1 MAAPGEALTSS
12 GYIEHHLTNL
22 SLAKISEHYD
32 LGLSISETS
41 FWNVHIDS
49 LFFSLF
55 TGLIFLWIFRSVAKK
70 ATAGAGKLQC
80 FVEILV
86 EFVDQ
91 NVKDTFH
98 GRNPLIAPLALTIFC
113 WVLLMNIMDL
123 VPIDFLP
130 YPAQHWLGIP
140 YLKVVPSADVN
151 ITMAMALGVF
161 ALMIYY
167 SIKVKGLGGF
177 AKELALHPFNH
188 WTMIPFNLLIEVVS
202 LLAKPLSLGM
212 RLFGNM
218 FAGEVVFILIAAML
232 PWWLQW
238 MGSLPWA
245 IFHILVILIQSF
257 VFMMLTIVYL
267 SMAHEDSDH

>member
-1 MAAPGEALTSS
+1 MAAPGEALTPS
-12 GYIEHHLTNL
+12 GYITHHLTNL
-22 SLAKISEHYD
+22 SVGD
-32 LGLSISETS
+32 GG
-41 FWNVHIDS
+41 FWTVHIDS
-49 LFFSLF
+49 LFFSAL
-55 TGLIFLWIFRSVAKK
+55 TGIAFLWLFRSVAKK
-70 ATAGAGKLQC
+70 ATSGVPSKLQC
-80 FVEILV
+80 FVEMVV
-86 EFVDQ
+86 EFVDS

-113 WVLLMNIMDL
+113 WILLMNVMDL

-130 YPAQHWLGIP
+130 YAAEHGLGIP
-140 YLKVVPSADVN
+140 YLKVVPTADVN

-188 WTMIPFNLLIEVVS
+188 PVMIPFNLLLEIVS
-202 LLAKPLSLGM
+202 LLAKPISLGM

-218 FAGEVVFILIAAML
+218 FAGEVVFILIAALM
-232 PWWLQW
+232 PWWAQW
-238 MGSLPWA
+238 LGSVPWA
-245 IFHILVILIQSF
+245 IFHVLVITIQAF

-267 SMAHEDSDH
+267 SQAHEDNH

>member
-1 MAAPGEALTSS
+1 MSASTPTE
-12 GYIEHHLTNL
+12 YINHHLQNL
-22 SLAKISEHYD
+22 SLGK
-32 LGLSISETS
+32 LGIVDELS

-49 LFFSLF
+49 LFFSVL
-55 TGLIFLWIFRSVAKK
+55 TGMLFLWVFRSVAKK
-70 ATAGAGKLQC
+70 STSGVPGKLQC
-80 FVEILV
+80 FVEMVV
-86 EFVDQ
+86 EFVDS

-98 GRNPLIAPLALTIFC
+98 GRNPLVAPLALTIFC
-113 WVLLMNIMDL
+113 WVIIMNVMDL

-130 YPAQHWLGIP
+130 YPAEHWLGIP
-140 YLKVVPSADVN
+140 YLKVVPTADVN

-188 WTMIPFNLLIEVVS
+188 WIMIPFNLLIEVVS

-232 PWWLQW
+232 PWYLQW
-238 MGSLPWA
+238 VGALPWA
-245 IFHILVILIQSF
+245 IFHILVILIQAF

-267 SMAHEDSDH
+267 SMAHEDGDH

>member
-1 MAAPGEALTSS
+1 MAAPTAS
-12 GYIEHHLTNL
+12 GYIEHHLQNL
-22 SLAKISEHYD
+22 SLAKF
-32 LGLSISETS
+32 GLVEETS

-49 LFFSLF
+49 LFFSVL
-55 TGLIFLWIFRSVAKK
+55 TGMLFLWVFRSVAKK
-70 ATAGAGKLQC
+70 ATVGVPGKLQC
-80 FVEILV
+80 FVEMVV
-86 EFVDQ
+86 EFVGD
-91 NVKDTFH
+91 NVKETFH

-113 WVLLMNIMDL
+113 WIILMNLMDL

-130 YPAQHWLGIP
+130 YPAEHWLGIP
-140 YLKVVPSADVN
+140 YLKVVPTADVN

-188 WTMIPFNLLIEVVS
+188 PIMIPFNLVLEVIS

-218 FAGEVVFILIAAML
+218 FAGEVVFILIAAL
-232 PWWLQW
+232 IPKTWTATPRGVLIW
-238 MGSLPWA
+238 
-245 IFHILVILIQSF
+245 LVIGLALRPRVARSRLPR
-257 VFMMLTIVYL
+257 LTCL
-267 SMAHEDSDH
+267 RLPKLA

>member
-1 MAAPGEALTSS
+1 MAAPGEALTPSS
-12 GYIEHHLTNL
+12 YITHHLTNL
-22 SLAKISEHYD
+22 STYK
-32 LGLSISETS
+32 LGLVAEESS

-49 LFFSLF
+49 LFFSVL
-55 TGLIFLWIFRSVAKK
+55 TGLIFLGVFRAVARK
-70 ATAGAGKLQC
+70 ATAGVPGKLQC
-80 FVEILV
+80 AVEMVV
-86 EFVDQ
+86 EFVDK

-113 WVLLMNIMDL
+113 WVFLMNLMDL

-188 WTMIPFNLLIEVVS
+188 WIMIPFNLLIEVVS

-218 FAGEVVFILIAAML
+218 FAGEVVFILCAAML
-232 PWWLQW
+232 PWYLQW

-257 VFMMLTIVYL
+257 VFMMLTIVYM
-267 SMAHEDSDH
+267 SMAHEDNDY

>member
-1 MAAPGEALTSS
+1 MAAPGEALTTS

-22 SLAKISEHYD
+22 SLYH
-32 LGLSISETS
+32 LGWVADEAS

-49 LFFSLF
+49 LFFSVL
-55 TGLIFLWIFRSVAKK
+55 TGAIFLWIFYSVAKK
-70 ATAGAGKLQC
+70 ATDGVPGKLQC
-80 FVEILV
+80 VVEVIM
-86 EFVDQ
+86 EFVDN

-98 GRNPLIAPLALTIFC
+98 GRNPLVAPLALTIFC
-113 WVLLMNIMDL
+113 WVFLMNTLDL
-123 VPIDFLP
+123 VPIDFIP
-130 YPAQHWLGIP
+130 HAAQQWLGIP
-140 YLKVVPSADVN
+140 YLKIVPSADVN

-188 WTMIPFNLLIEVVS
+188 PIMIPFNLLIEVVS

-218 FAGEVVFILIAAML
+218 FAGEVVFILCAAML
-232 PWWLQW
+232 PWWIQW

-245 IFHILVILIQSF
+245 IFHILVITIQSF

>member
-1 MAAPGEALTSS
+1 MAAPGEALTPS
-12 GYIEHHLTNL
+12 GYITHHLTNL
-22 SLAKISEHYD
+22 SIGD
-32 LGLSISETS
+32 GG
-41 FWNVHIDS
+41 FWTVHIDS
-49 LFFSLF
+49 LFFSAL
-55 TGLIFLWIFRSVAKK
+55 TGLLFLWVFRKAAKT
-70 ATAGAGKLQC
+70 ATSGVPGKLQC
-80 FVEILV
+80 FVEMVV
-86 EFVDQ
+86 EFVDD
-91 NVKDTFH
+91 NVKETFH

-113 WVLLMNIMDL
+113 WILLMNIMDL

-130 YPAQHWLGIP
+130 YPAEHWLGIP

-151 ITMAMALGVF
+151 ITMSMALGVF

-188 WTMIPFNLLIEVVS
+188 PIMIPFNLLLEIVS

-218 FAGEVVFILIAAML
+218 FAGEVVFILIAALM
-232 PWWLQW
+232 PWWAQW
-238 MGSLPWA
+238 LGSVPWA
-245 IFHILVILIQSF
+245 IFHVLVITIQAF

-267 SMAHEDSDH
+267 SQAHEDNH

>member
-1 MAAPGEALTSS
+1 MAAHGEALTTS

-22 SLAKISEHYD
+22 SLYK
-32 LGLSISETS
+32 LGIVAEESS

-49 LFFSLF
+49 LFFSVF
-55 TGLIFLWIFRSVAKK
+55 TGMLFLWIFHSVAKK
-70 ATAGAGKLQC
+70 ATVGVPGKLQC
-80 FVEILV
+80 AVEMVV
-86 EFVDQ
+86 EFVAD
-91 NVKDTFH
+91 NVKETFQ

-123 VPIDFLP
+123 IPIDFLP
-130 YPAQHWLGIP
+130 YPAEHLLGIP

-167 SIKVKGLGGF
+167 SIKVKGPLGF

-188 WTMIPFNLLIEVVS
+188 WSMIPFNLLIEVVS

-238 MGSLPWA
+238 LGALPWA
-245 IFHILVILIQSF
+245 IFHILVILIQAF

-267 SMAHEDSDH
+267 SMAHDDSEH

>member
-1 MAAPGEALTSS
+1 MAAPGEALTPS
-12 GYIEHHLTNL
+12 GYITHHLTNL
-22 SLAKISEHYD
+22 SIGD
-32 LGLSISETS
+32 GG
-41 FWNVHIDS
+41 FWTVHIDS
-49 LFFSLF
+49 LFFSAL
-55 TGLIFLWIFRSVAKK
+55 TGLLFLWVFRKAAKT
-70 ATAGAGKLQC
+70 ATSGVPGKLQC
-80 FVEILV
+80 FVEMVV
-86 EFVDQ
+86 EFVDD
-91 NVKDTFH
+91 NVKETFH

-113 WVLLMNIMDL
+113 WILLMNIMDL

-130 YPAQHWLGIP
+130 YPAEHWLGIP

-151 ITMAMALGVF
+151 ITMSMALGVF

-188 WTMIPFNLLIEVVS
+188 PVMIPFNLLLEIVS

-218 FAGEVVFILIAAML
+218 FAGEVVFILIAALM
-232 PWWLQW
+232 PWWAQW
-238 MGSLPWA
+238 LGSVPWA
-245 IFHILVILIQSF
+245 IFHVLVITIQAF

-267 SMAHEDSDH
+267 SQAHEDNH

>member
-1 MAAPGEALTSS
+1 MAAPGEALTPS
-12 GYIEHHLTNL
+12 GYITHHLTNL
-22 SLAKISEHYD
+22 TVGE
-32 LGLSISETS
+32 G
-41 FWNVHIDS
+41 FWAVHIDS
-49 LFFSLF
+49 LFFSAL
-55 TGLIFLWIFRSVAKK
+55 TGLLFLWVFRKAAKT
-70 ATAGAGKLQC
+70 ATSGVPGKLQC
-80 FVEILV
+80 FVEMVV
-86 EFVDQ
+86 EFVDD
-91 NVKDTFH
+91 NVKETFH

-113 WVLLMNIMDL
+113 WILLMNVMDL

-130 YPAQHWLGIP
+130 YPAEHWLGIP

-151 ITMAMALGVF
+151 ITMSMALGVF

-188 WTMIPFNLLIEVVS
+188 PVMIPFNLLLEIVS

-218 FAGEVVFILIAAML
+218 FAGEVVFILIAALM
-232 PWWLQW
+232 PWWAQW
-238 MGSLPWA
+238 LGSVPWA
-245 IFHILVILIQSF
+245 IFHVLVITIQAF

-267 SMAHEDSDH
+267 SQAHEDNH